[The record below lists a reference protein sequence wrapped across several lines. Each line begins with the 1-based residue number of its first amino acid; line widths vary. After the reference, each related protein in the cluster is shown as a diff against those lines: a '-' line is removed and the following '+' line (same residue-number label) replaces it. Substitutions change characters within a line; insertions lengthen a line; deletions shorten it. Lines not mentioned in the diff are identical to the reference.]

1 LKNSRELGYNKSVQN
16 QNKKEDKLLDG
27 VIWHSLSAL
36 EAINH
41 LKSSPTGLSE
51 EEARKRLLV
60 FGPNKTDIKE
70 RQSALEVTLRELK
83 SPLILILLF
92 AALISLILGKL
103 IDTLVILGV
112 LLVDFSI
119 NFLEAYKSDKAISEI
134 KKLGADFCTVLR
146 GGRKKIIPAE
156 RLVPGD
162 IILLRAGDRVPADVR
177 LIKSE
182 FLEVDQSLLTGES
195 YPVEKKTAPLSEE
208 TAFADRENMVY
219 SGSLITAGNGE
230 GLVVATGKEAFFG
243 QLSYKLRNVVEEL
256 TPLERRIRNFSKI
269 LVLVVLGAML
279 FLTMVAL
286 YRGIKISEALL
297 FAVALSVSAIPEG
310 LPAITSI
317 ALAVGAR
324 KMAKEKAIIRRL
336 ASVETLGQ
344 VQRLA
349 FDKTGTLT
357 QNQLFL
363 SGVYDA
369 NGNSLSSL
377 KARELLSIASNASE
391 ERDKEAQEPIER
403 AISHRF
409 ISKEKRLDLLAFRS
423 DILMSAGLI
432 AGKDGLFIA
441 VKGSPEQVL
450 ANSNFYL
457 DGNKK
462 RFLSLKK
469 RRECLAFLEE
479 LSSKGQRVIG
489 VAKKELRTEKRSIDV
504 TDLNNLLFLG
514 FLTFYDPPKKG
525 VSAVLRKIEEA
536 GITVTMI
543 TGDHRLTAHA
553 IADEVGLKHEIVYLG
568 KDLFRENLKKIV
580 EDSAIFARVTPD
592 DKLTLTKAW
601 QEAGEVVAV
610 CGDGIN
616 DAPALKQ
623 ADIGI
628 AMGLNSASVARQA
641 ADLILLDNDLSTFVA
656 AIREGRTI
664 YKNIQKAVFF
674 LVTSNAGEVLT
685 MIIAL
690 LLGLPLPLT
699 ALQVLWINLV
709 TDGTA
714 DVTLALDSSSGDVLK
729 DRPLPRGEPLIPSYY
744 LKRLLPIT
752 LFMALF
758 ALFFQALYYF
768 SGKDLSEARSA
779 VFLAMASMHIWNIFN
794 CRSLDRSLF
803 ETNLFKGSFT
813 FYSFVSSLALAV
825 ITIYHPLFNRI
836 FETSP
841 LPLSEAIIIL
851 ISASLII
858 PISEAL
864 KLAFRKEVL

>member
-1 LKNSRELGYNKSVQN
+1 LKNPRELGYNKSVQN
-16 QNKKEDKLLDG
+16 QNKKEDKFFDG
-27 VIWHSLSAL
+27 VIWHSLSPT
-36 EAINH
+36 ESIGH
-41 LKSSPTGLSE
+41 LNSNETGLSE
-51 EEARKRLLV
+51 AEAQKRLLI
-60 FGPNKTDIKE
+60 FGHNKVEIKE
-70 RQSALEVTLRELK
+70 RQSAIEVTLRELK

-92 AALISLILGKL
+92 AALVSLILGKL
-103 IDTLVILGV
+103 VDTLVILAV
-112 LLVDFSI
+112 LVVDFSI

-134 KKLGADFCTVLR
+134 KKLGADFSTILR
-146 GGRKKIIPAE
+146 DGRKKIIPAE
-156 RLVPGD
+156 NLVPGD
-162 IILLRAGDRVPADVR
+162 IIILRAGERAPADMR

-195 YPVEKKTAPLSEE
+195 YPVEKKATPLPEE

-219 SGSLITAGNGE
+219 SGSLVTAGNGE
-230 GLVVATGKEAFFG
+230 GIVVATGKEAFFG

-256 TPLERRIRNFSKI
+256 TPLERRIRNFSKF
-269 LVLVVLGAML
+269 LVLLVLGAMI
-279 FLTMVAL
+279 FLTMIAL
-286 YRGIKISEALL
+286 YRGIQLGEALI

-369 NGNSLSSL
+369 NGKNLSPF
-377 KARELLSIASNASE
+377 KAKPILAIASNASE

-403 AISHRF
+403 AIARRF
-409 ISKEKRLDLLAFRS
+409 VAREKRLDLLAFRS

-432 AGKDGLFIA
+432 AGKEGLFIA

-479 LSSKGQRVIG
+479 LSSTGQRVLAI
-489 VAKKELRTEKRSIDV
+489 ARKELKTEKKSIDV

-525 VSAVLRKIEEA
+525 VGTVLRKIEEA

-674 LVTSNAGEVLT
+674 LITSNGGEVLT
-685 MIIAL
+685 MVLAL

-714 DVTLALDSSSGDVLK
+714 DVTLALDSSGNDVLK
-729 DRPLPRGEPLIPSYY
+729 DKPLPRGEPLIPSYY
-744 LKRLLPIT
+744 LRRLLPMT
-752 LFMALF
+752 LCMALF
-758 ALFFQALYYF
+758 ALFFQTFYYF
-768 SGKDLSEARSA
+768 SGRELSEVRSA

-803 ETNLFKGSFT
+803 ETALFKGSFT
-813 FYSFVSSLALAV
+813 FYSFISSLALAV
-825 ITIYHPLFNRI
+825 LTVYHPLFNQI
-836 FETSP
+836 FETAP
-841 LPLSEAIIIL
+841 LPLSEALIIL
-851 ISASLII
+851 ISASLIV
-858 PISEAL
+858 PIGEVL
-864 KLAFRKEVL
+864 KLVFRRESA